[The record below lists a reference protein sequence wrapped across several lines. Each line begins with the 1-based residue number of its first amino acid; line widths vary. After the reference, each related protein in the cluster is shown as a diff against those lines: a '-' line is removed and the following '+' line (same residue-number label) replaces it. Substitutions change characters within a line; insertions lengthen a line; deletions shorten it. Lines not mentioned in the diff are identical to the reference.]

1 MVDVDKLTAKVK
13 NMHSVFNKLLEK
25 VTLMEKRIIKVEN
38 EQSKE
43 NTNVIYTLDS
53 DFKIHTKLL
62 EDQTINMNN
71 TYTLLEE
78 MISSNKESLSQI
90 EDDLKNTKSTKN
102 SEESLISNKKSI
114 STKKC
119 NFYNKG
125 FCKFKN
131 DCPFLHPRVICTEEH
146 CKE

>member
-38 EQSKE
+38 
-43 NTNVIYTLDS
+43 TNVIYTLDS
-53 DFKIHTKLL
+53 DFKIHKKLL

-78 MISSNKESLSQI
+78 MISSNKESLSKI

-114 STKKC
+114 STTLLK
-119 NFYNKG
+119 
-125 FCKFKN
+125 
-131 DCPFLHPRVICTEEH
+131 VIGMQP
-146 CKE
+146 